1 MRYVL
6 LALFYLLAQPT
17 FAWAEASDA
26 DKAQF
31 RHIISDQMAAFRA
44 GDAAAAFGFASPALQ
59 AKFGSAAMFMEMVR
73 DGYQPVYRPKA
84 VDFGTVVDRPQGP
97 EQQVFV
103 TAPDGGRYLA
113 HYMMERQ
120 PDGSWRIS
128 GCYLERV
135 QDESV

>member
-1 MRYVL
+1 MRLATLALLLLL
-6 LALFYLLAQPT
+6 LAPPPAS
-17 FAWAEASDA
+17 AEPSAA
-26 DKAQF
+26 DKAIF
-31 RHIISDQMAAFRA
+31 RQIISAQMSAFQA
-44 GDAAAAFGFASPALQ
+44 DDGAAAFGFASPNLQ
-59 AKFGSAAMFMEMVR
+59 AKFGSPTVFMDMVKN
-73 DGYQPVYRPKA
+73 GYTPVYRPRSVEFRA
-84 VDFGTVVDRPQGP
+84 AIDHDVGP

-103 TAPDGGRYLA
+103 IGPDGRGYLA

>member
-1 MRYVL
+1 MRLAVIALVL
-6 LALFYLLAQPT
+6 LCLAPL
-17 FAWAEASDA
+17 ARAETSAA

-31 RHIISDQMAAFRA
+31 QAIISRQISAFQA
-44 GDAAAAFGFASPALQ
+44 DDGAAAFGFASPDLQ
-59 AKFGSAAMFMEMVR
+59 AKFGSATVFMDMVR
-73 DGYQPVYRPKA
+73 SGYAPVYRPRSVEFRA
-84 VDFGTVVDRPQGP
+84 VVEHDVGP

-103 TAPDGGRYLA
+103 IGPDGRGYIA

-128 GCYLERV
+128 GCYLERA